1 MENRKIVINRAKVSS
16 AEIEKRRNFNRVLE
30 AVNAAP
36 SPIPTTDFWK
46 SIGFWGQTG
55 LASIAAIALLKLNGV
70 NENQNLAY
78 DENITLSK
86 SISIE
91 ELPQDTP
98 CIQPKISGVDLPFET
113 FNLIGNNGHQI
124 TLSDGSSIL
133 IPAGALE
140 IGQEDNFTLRA
151 RTFPDKSSAFIA
163 GIPMD
168 HDGGAFESGG
178 MIELRAERNGE
189 IIAIRSENPIQVALS
204 LTKPSDGFQFYQL
217 NDLSGEWQS
226 YPATFTDRSND
237 KNISENANNEA
248 AQKLL
253 STNKQ
258 IQSEIQSIQ
267 QEISQNPL
275 PKKEAYQLP
284 IDKDR
289 IFKIEYDAYEFPE
302 LAALGKNVEFEA
314 LPNQPQY
321 NAMFEQSW
329 SYFDLKEQGGSF
341 SVVFGDNQ
349 KKMTLKVRPV
359 LKGEAL
365 VAALSA
371 YTTAKQEVEQKHRRW
386 QEKQKEL
393 ELAHAANEERIATLK
408 ATQKNHNIMLDIR
421 TDAQKEQDAYLQNLK
436 LQHSKSIINQQR
448 SANFQTSNWGVFN
461 VDRPIAYPTPFDAQ
475 TIYALKHAVPGEK
488 IKEVYVFDLEKDVRY
503 AFGSGSRGI
512 ADVGV
517 FNNES
522 VLLVL
527 LESGDIAYKQLSGIK
542 DISNNPSLQLT
553 PVKAHAFDIQLLQS
567 LLHEGRVVA

>member
-1 MENRKIVINRAKVSS
+1 MDNRKIVINRAKVSS
-16 AEIEKRRNFNRVLE
+16 AEIEKRRDFNRVLE

-36 SPIPTTDFWK
+36 IPTPDFWK

-55 LASIAAIALLKLNGV
+55 LASIAAIALLKFNGI

-78 DENITLSK
+78 DENVTLK
-86 SISIE
+86 NKTISILD
-91 ELPQDTP
+91 LPEDTP

-113 FNLIGNNGHQI
+113 FNLVGNNGHQI
-124 TLSDGSSIL
+124 TLADGSSIL
-133 IPAGALE
+133 IPAGAMD
-140 IGQEDNFTLRA
+140 IAPDDHFTLLA

-189 IIAIRSENPIQVALS
+189 TVAIRPDKPIQVALR

-217 NDLSGEWQS
+217 NDLSGDWQT
-226 YPATFTDRSND
+226 YPASFTDRTND
-237 KNISENANNEA
+237 KNISENVNNEA
-248 AQKLL
+248 VQRLL
-253 STNKQ
+253 NSNKQ
-258 IQSEIQSIQ
+258 IQSEIQTIKQ
-267 QEISQNPL
+267 QIAQQPL

-284 IDKDR
+284 IDKNR
-289 IFKIEYDAYEFPE
+289 IFKIEYDSYEFPE

-329 SYFDLKEQGGSF
+329 SYFDLKEQGGAF
-341 SVVFGDNQ
+341 VVVFGDNQ

-359 LKGEAL
+359 LKGEELANAL
-365 VAALSA
+365 AA
-371 YTTAKQEVEQKHRRW
+371 YTTAKQEVEQKHRQW
-386 QEKQKEL
+386 LEKQKEL
-393 ELAHAANEERIATLK
+393 ELAHAANEERIAALK
-408 ATQKNHNIMLDIR
+408 AAAQKSKTAMLDAK
-421 TDAQKEQDAYLQNLK
+421 TEEQKAQEAHMRNLK
-436 LQHSKSIINQQR
+436 VQHAKSIINQPGA
-448 SANFQTSNWGVFN
+448 ANFETNNWGVFN
-461 VDRPIAYPTPFDAQ
+461 VDRPIAYPTPFDPS
-475 TIYALKHAVPGEK
+475 TIYALKHALPGEK

-503 AFGSGSRGI
+503 TFGTGRRNLEE
-512 ADVGV
+512 VGV

-527 LESGDIAYKQLSGIK
+527 LESGDVAYKQLSGLADIK
-542 DISNNPSLQLT
+542 SHSSLQLT
-553 PVKAHAFDIQLLQS
+553 PIKAHAFDIHLLQT